1 MSESTVRTN
10 GIDLAYETFG
20 RVEDPPLVLVMGLG
34 VQMLGWDQRFCE
46 GLADRGHHVIRFD
59 NRDVGH
65 STHLHGAPRPNV
77 LASYFGD
84 HSSASY
90 TLDDMADDTA
100 GLIVALGL
108 DSAHLV
114 GVSLGGMIAQM
125 VAVRH
130 PERVRSLASVM
141 STTGAMDVG
150 QPNDA
155 ARAVL
160 LMPPGAGREATIERA
175 VAVSQVTRSPGFAFD
190 EDALRLRARQSWD
203 RDHDPLG
210 AGRQLV
216 AILASGD
223 RTAAL
228 EGVAAPTVVVHGRS
242 DPLIASS
249 GGEATAKAIP
259 GAELDLI
266 DGMGH
271 DLPMG
276 VWERL
281 YANIARAVQR
291 GEDAR
296 AAGWPTDEGRG

>member
-1 MSESTVRTN
+1 MDESTVRAN
-10 GIDLAYETFG
+10 GIDIAYETFG
-20 RVEDPPLVLVMGLG
+20 RIEDPPLVLVMGLG
-34 VQMLGWDQRFCE
+34 VQMLGWDERFCE
-46 GLADRGHHVIRFD
+46 GLADRGHHVVRFD
-59 NRDVGH
+59 NRDVGR
-65 STHLHGAPRPNV
+65 STHLHDAPRPNV
-77 LASYFGD
+77 LANYFGD

-100 GLIVALGL
+100 GLVVALGL

-130 PERVRSLASVM
+130 PERVRSLTSIM
-141 STTGAMDVG
+141 STTGAADVG
-150 QPNDA
+150 QASDA

-160 LMPPGAGREATIERA
+160 LMPPAAGREAAIERS
-175 VAVSQVTRSPGFAFD
+175 VAVSRVTRSPGFAFD
-190 EDALRLRARQSWD
+190 EDALRSRAGRSWD

-223 RTAAL
+223 RTQAI
-228 EGVAAPTVVVHGRS
+228 EGIRAPSVVVHGRS
-242 DPLIASS
+242 DPLIAHS

-259 GAELDLI
+259 SAELDLI

-271 DLPMG
+271 DLPAG

-281 YANIARAVQR
+281 YADIAGAVRR

-296 AAGWPTDEGRG
+296 AAGSPAGDGRA